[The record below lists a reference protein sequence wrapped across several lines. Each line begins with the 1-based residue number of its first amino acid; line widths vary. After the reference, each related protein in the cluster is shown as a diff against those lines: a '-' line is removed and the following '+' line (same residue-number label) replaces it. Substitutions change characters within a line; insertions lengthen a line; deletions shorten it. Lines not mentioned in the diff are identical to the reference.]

1 MDAEIPVA
9 APNGSLRGRA
19 RLRLLSVK
27 GFPVSQRSLPAVSQL
42 PTDHVSMAE
51 VSRRTRTLA
60 RPCPQDERT
69 FTSSGAMYKYT
80 AHPAVR
86 RAVAGDCYAAKRCEG

>member
-51 VSRRTRTLA
+51 VSRRTRSA
-60 RPCPQDERT
+60 RPCLRQMRAGSNVDGRA
-69 FTSSGAMYKYT
+69 SINYADSLVN
-80 AHPAVR
+80 AHA
-86 RAVAGDCYAAKRCEG
+86 